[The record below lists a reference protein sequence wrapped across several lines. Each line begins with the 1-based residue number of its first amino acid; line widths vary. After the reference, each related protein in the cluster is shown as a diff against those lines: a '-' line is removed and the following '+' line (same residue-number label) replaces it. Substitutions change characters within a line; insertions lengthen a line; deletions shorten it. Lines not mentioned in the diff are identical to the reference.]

1 VLLALGISIPP
12 REDIGVPFRIRCET
26 GAQESDGLG
35 QGAR

>member
-12 REDIGVPFRIRCET
+12 REDIEVSFRIRCGT
-26 GAQESDGLG
+26 GAQESDCLG